1 VVKNALGQFTT
12 EDPEKTDNSFKMS
25 QTMTTAPAWTIPGFL
40 EARENNHLFISGADA
55 TALTYK
61 YGTPLFVFSEAR
73 IGGNIARLQAA
84 AKQVDRP
91 IKFCYASKANSN
103 MAVLG
108 VVRDAGID
116 IEVNSGGELFKALRA
131 GFRPDQIIF
140 NGTSKTSEELDEAV
154 RAGIYSINVDSI
166 YEIELVEDAVR
177 RARAELNS
185 GLPPAR
191 IALRL
196 VPEIGTRSHLGL
208 QTALLTSKF
217 GISSSEVLEAFR
229 RGLQHPDLIHVCGIH
244 IHVGSQT
251 PDVEP
256 FAEAFK
262 SMWNH
267 LMTIHRETGL
277 ILEHINLG
285 GGIPVNYLRD
295 RSQADQLPEH
305 EREMLG
311 ADLEPSAVLT
321 EALRVARESARDAA
335 AEHLLE
341 NVTILLEPG
350 RSIIADTGVVLT
362 KVQNIKRRPE
372 TDDVWLLTD
381 AGYNLLL
388 SMNNYKWYYHLVSA
402 SRACEPADA
411 EYKVAGPLCDSGD
424 VYFDIE
430 RHGRLPDY
438 RLLPRDVKPG
448 EVLALLNSGA
458 YSLAQMF
465 PYNGRPLPA
474 AVMVREGGKAEL
486 IRKRDTYEDLLMNDV
501 W

>member
-1 VVKNALGQFTT
+1 MSRGQVRRLTID
-12 EDPEKTDNSFKMS
+12 EGSFRMS
-25 QTMTTAPAWTIPGFL
+25 QVASTAPAWAIPGFL

-55 TALTYK
+55 TALSYR
-61 YGTPLFVFSEAR
+61 YGTPLFVFSEPR
-73 IGGNIARLQAA
+73 IRANIARLQAA
-84 AKQVDRP
+84 ARKVDRP
-91 IKFCYASKANSN
+91 VKFCYASKANSN
-103 MAVLG
+103 MAILK

-116 IEVNSGGELFKALRA
+116 VEVNSGGELYKALRV

-140 NGTSKTSEELDEAV
+140 NGTSKTNEELDEAV

-177 RARAELNS
+177 RARAELSS
-185 GLPPAR
+185 GLAPAR

-217 GISSSEVLEAFR
+217 GISSSEVLDAFR
-229 RGLQHPDLIHVCGIH
+229 RGLQNPELIHVCGIH

-267 LMTIHRETGL
+267 LRTIHRETGL
-277 ILEHINLG
+277 TLEHINLG

-305 EREMLG
+305 ERDMLG
-311 ADLEPSAVLT
+311 ADLEPSAVLS
-321 EALRVARESARDAA
+321 EALRVARESARDAE
-335 AEHLLE
+335 AEHLLDGL
-341 NVTILLEPG
+341 TILLEPG
-350 RSIIADTGVVLT
+350 RSIIADAGVVLT
-362 KVQNIKRRPE
+362 TVRNIKRRPE
-372 TDDVWLLTD
+372 TDDIWLLTD
-381 AGYNLLL
+381 AGYNILL
-388 SMNNYKWYYHLVSA
+388 SMNNYKWYYHLISA
-402 SRACEPADA
+402 SRAGEPPAA
-411 EYKVAGPLCDSGD
+411 KYKVAGPLCDSGD

-438 RLLPRDVKPG
+438 RLLPPDVKPG
-448 EVLALLNSGA
+448 EVLALLNAGA

-474 AVMVREGGKAEL
+474 ALMVGEVGKADL
-486 IRKRDTYEDLLMNDV
+486 IRRRDSYEDLLTNDV

>member
-1 VVKNALGQFTT
+1 
-12 EDPEKTDNSFKMS
+12 MS
-25 QTMTTAPAWTIPGFL
+25 QVMTAAPAWTIPEFL
-40 EARENNHLFISGADA
+40 DARENNHLFIGGADA
-55 TALTYK
+55 TALVYK
-61 YGTPLFVFSEAR
+61 FGSPLFVFSESR
-73 IGGNIARLQAA
+73 IRANIARLQAA
-84 AKQVDRP
+84 AKEVDRP
-91 IKFCYASKANSN
+91 ISFCYASKANSN
-103 MAVLG
+103 MAVLK

-116 IEVNSGGELFKALRA
+116 VEVNSGGELYKALRV
-131 GFRPDQIIF
+131 GFKPNQIIF
-140 NGTSKTSEELDEAV
+140 NGTSKTNEELDEAV

-177 RARAELNS
+177 RARSELNS

-217 GISSSEVLEAFR
+217 GISSSEVLDAFR
-229 RGLQHPDLIHVCGIH
+229 RGLQNPELIHVCGIH

-267 LMTIHRETGL
+267 LMTIHRETGHT
-277 ILEHINLG
+277 LEHINLG

-305 EREMLG
+305 ERDMLG
-311 ADLEPSAVLT
+311 ADLEPSAVLK
-321 EALRVARESARDAA
+321 EALRVARESARAA
-335 AEHLLE
+335 KAEHLLDR
-341 NVTILLEPG
+341 VTILLEPG
-350 RSIIADTGVVLT
+350 RSIIADAGVVLT
-362 KVQNIKRRPE
+362 IVRNIKRRPE
-372 TDDVWLLTD
+372 TEDIWLLTD

-388 SMNNYKWYYHLVSA
+388 SMNNYKWYYHLISA
-402 SRACEPADA
+402 SRAGEPLAA

-448 EVLALLNSGA
+448 EVLALLNTGA

-474 AVMVREGGKAEL
+474 AVMIREGGQADL
-486 IRKRDTYEDLLMNDV
+486 IRKRDTYEDLLTNDV

>member
-1 VVKNALGQFTT
+1 
-12 EDPEKTDNSFKMS
+12 MS
-25 QTMTTAPAWTIPGFL
+25 QVITAAPAWTIPEFL
-40 EARENNHLFISGADA
+40 EAGDNIHLFISGVDA
-55 TALTYK
+55 TALAYK

-73 IGGNIARLQAA
+73 IGSNIAPPQAA

-103 MAVLG
+103 MSVLK

-116 IEVNSGGELFKALRA
+116 VEVNSGGELFKALRV
-131 GFRPDQIIF
+131 GFKPSQIIF
-140 NGTSKTSEELDEAV
+140 NGTSKTNEELDEAV
-154 RAGIYSINVDSI
+154 RAGIYAINVDSI

-177 RARAELNS
+177 RARAELNA

-217 GISSSEVLEAFR
+217 GISSSEVLEAFH
-229 RGLQHPDLIHVCGIH
+229 RGLQNPDLVHVCGIH

-267 LMTIHRETGL
+267 LITIHRETGL
-277 ILEHINLG
+277 TLEHINLG

-295 RSQADQLPEH
+295 RSQADELPEH
-305 EREMLG
+305 ERDMLG
-311 ADLEPSAVLT
+311 ADLEPAAVLT
-321 EALRVARESARDAA
+321 EALRVARESARAA
-335 AEHLLE
+335 QAEHLLDR
-341 NVTILLEPG
+341 VTILLEPG
-350 RSIIADTGVVLT
+350 RSIISDAGLVLT
-362 KVQNIKRRPE
+362 TVRNIKRRPE
-372 TDDVWLLTD
+372 TGDVWLLTD
-381 AGYNLLL
+381 AGYNLML
-388 SMNNYKWYYHLVSA
+388 SMNNYKWYYHLISA
-402 SRACEPADA
+402 THADTLADA
-411 EYKVAGPLCDSGD
+411 DYKVAGPLCDSGD

-430 RHGRLPDY
+430 RGGRLPDY
-438 RLLPRDVKPG
+438 RRLPANVEPG

-465 PYNGRPLPA
+465 HYNGRPLPA
-474 AVMVREGGKAEL
+474 AVMIDDGGQADL
-486 IRKRDTYEDLLMNDV
+486 IRRRDSYEDLLTSDV

>member
-1 VVKNALGQFTT
+1 
-12 EDPEKTDNSFKMS
+12 MS
-25 QTMTTAPAWTIPGFL
+25 TNLATAAPAWTIPGFL
-40 EARENNHLFISGADA
+40 EARENNHLFISGVDA
-55 TALTYK
+55 TALSYK

-73 IGGNIARLQAA
+73 IRSNIARLQDAA
-84 AKQVDRP
+84 RQVDRP

-103 MAVLG
+103 MAVLK

-116 IEVNSGGELFKALRA
+116 VEVNSGGELFKALRV
-131 GFRPDQIIF
+131 GFKPSQIIF
-140 NGTSKTSEELDEAV
+140 NGTSKTNEELDEAV
-154 RAGIYSINVDSI
+154 RAGIYAINVDSI

-177 RARAELNS
+177 RARSELNA

-217 GISSSEVLEAFR
+217 GISSSEVLDAFH
-229 RGLQHPDLIHVCGIH
+229 RGLQHPELIHVCGIH

-267 LMTIHRETGL
+267 LMTIHRETGHT
-277 ILEHINLG
+277 LEHINLG

-305 EREMLG
+305 ERDMLG
-311 ADLEPSAVLT
+311 ANLEPSAVLA
-321 EALRVARESARDAA
+321 EALRVARESARDAE
-335 AEHLLE
+335 AEHLLDR
-341 NVTILLEPG
+341 VTILLEPG
-350 RSIIADTGVVLT
+350 RSVIADAGLVLT
-362 KVQNIKRRPE
+362 TVRNIKRRPE
-372 TDDVWLLTD
+372 TNDVWLLTD

-388 SMNNYKWYYHLVSA
+388 SMNNYKWYYHLISA
-402 SRACEPADA
+402 SRAVDSTDA
-411 EYKVAGPLCDSGD
+411 QYKVAGPLCDSGD

-438 RLLPRDVKPG
+438 RLLPREVKPG

-474 AVMVREGGKAEL
+474 AVMVREGGKADL
-486 IRKRDTYEDLLMNDV
+486 IRRRDSYEDLLTNDV

>member
-1 VVKNALGQFTT
+1 
-12 EDPEKTDNSFKMS
+12 MS
-25 QTMTTAPAWTIPGFL
+25 PIAKTAPAWTIPGFL

-55 TALTYK
+55 TALSYQ
-61 YGTPLFVFSEAR
+61 YGTPLFVFSEPR
-73 IGGNIARLQAA
+73 IRANIARLQAA
-84 AKQVDRP
+84 ANKVDRP

-140 NGTSKTSEELDEAV
+140 NGTSKTNEELDEAV

-166 YEIELVEDAVR
+166 YEISLVEDAVR
-177 RARAELNS
+177 RARAQLNS

-229 RGLQHPDLIHVCGIH
+229 RSLEYPDLVHVCGIH

-251 PDVEP
+251 PDVKP

-267 LMTIHRETGL
+267 LITIHRETGL

-295 RSQADQLPEH
+295 RSQADELPAH
-305 EREMLG
+305 ERDMLG
-311 ADLEPSAVLT
+311 AELEPSDVLA
-321 EALRVARESARDAA
+321 EALRVARESARTAE
-335 AEHLLE
+335 AEHLLDK
-341 NVTILLEPG
+341 VTILLEPG
-350 RSIIADTGVVLT
+350 RSIISDAGVVLT
-362 KVQNIKRRPE
+362 RVQNIKQRPE
-372 TDDVWLLTD
+372 TGDVWLLTD
-381 AGYNLLL
+381 AGYSLLL
-388 SMNNYKWYYHLVSA
+388 SMNNYKWYYHLISA
-402 SRACEPADA
+402 SRACDA
-411 EYKVAGPLCDSGD
+411 SDAQYKVAGPLCDSGD

-430 RHGRLPDY
+430 REGRLPDY
-438 RLLPRDVKPG
+438 RRLPRDVTPG
-448 EVLALLNSGA
+448 EVLALLNAGA
-458 YSLAQMF
+458 YSFSQMF
-465 PYNGRPLPA
+465 AYNGRPLPA
-474 AVMVREGGKAEL
+474 AVIMREGGRAEV
-486 IRKRDTYEDLLMNDV
+486 IRKRDTYEDLLFNEV

>member
-1 VVKNALGQFTT
+1 
-12 EDPEKTDNSFKMS
+12 MS
-25 QTMTTAPAWTIPGFL
+25 SVITKAPAWTIPGFL

-55 TALTYK
+55 LTLTHK
-61 YGTPLFVFSEAR
+61 YGTPLFVFSEPR
-73 IGGNIARLQAA
+73 IRANIARLQAA

-108 VVRDAGID
+108 VVREAGID
-116 IEVNSGGELFKALRA
+116 IEVNSGGELFKALRV

-140 NGTSKTSEELDEAV
+140 NGTSKTAEELDEAV

-177 RARAELNS
+177 RARSELNQ

-217 GISSSEVLEAFR
+217 GISSSEVLDAFR
-229 RGLQHPDLIHVCGIH
+229 RGLQNPDLIHVCGIH

-267 LMTIHRETGL
+267 LMTIYNETGHT
-277 ILEHINLG
+277 LEHINLG

-295 RSQADQLPEH
+295 RSQADELPEH
-305 EREMLG
+305 ERDMLG
-311 ADLEPSAVLT
+311 AELEPSVVLT
-321 EALRVARESARDAA
+321 EVMRVARESARTVN
-335 AEHLLE
+335 AEHLLDQ
-341 NVTILLEPG
+341 VTILLEPG
-350 RSIIADTGVVLT
+350 RSVIADAGLVLT
-362 KVQNIKRRPE
+362 TVNNIKTRPE
-372 TDDVWLLTD
+372 TGDVWLLTD
-381 AGYNLLL
+381 AGYNIML
-388 SMNNYKWYYHLVSA
+388 SMNNYKWYYHLISA
-402 SRACEPADA
+402 SRAGEPYAQD
-411 EYKVAGPLCDSGD
+411 YKVAGPLCDSGD

-430 RHGRLPDY
+430 REGRLPDY
-438 RLLPRDVKPG
+438 RKLPADVAPG
-448 EVLALLNSGA
+448 EVLALLNCGA

-465 PYNGRPLPA
+465 HYNGRPLPA
-474 AVMVREGGKAEL
+474 AVLITLDGTPKL
-486 IRKRDTYEDLLMNDV
+486 IRRRDTYDDLIANDV
-501 W
+501 WE

>member
-1 VVKNALGQFTT
+1 
-12 EDPEKTDNSFKMS
+12 MS
-25 QTMTTAPAWTIPGFL
+25 QVMTTAPAWTIPGFL
-40 EARENNHLFISGADA
+40 EARDNNHLFVSGVDA
-55 TALTYK
+55 TALSYK

-73 IGGNIARLQAA
+73 IRSNIARLQDAA
-84 AKQVDRP
+84 RQVDRP

-103 MAVLG
+103 MAVLK

-116 IEVNSGGELFKALRA
+116 VEVNSGGELFKALRV
-131 GFRPDQIIF
+131 GFKPSQIIF
-140 NGTSKTSEELDEAV
+140 NGTSKTNEELDEAV
-154 RAGIYSINVDSI
+154 RAGIYAINVDSI

-177 RARAELNS
+177 RARSELNA

-217 GISSSEVLEAFR
+217 GISSSEVLDAFR
-229 RGLQHPDLIHVCGIH
+229 RGLQHPELIHVCGIH

-267 LMTIHRETGL
+267 LMTIHHETGHT
-277 ILEHINLG
+277 LEHINLG

-305 EREMLG
+305 ERDMLG
-311 ADLEPSAVLT
+311 ANLEPSAVLA
-321 EALRVARESARDAA
+321 EALRVARESARDAE
-335 AEHLLE
+335 AEHLLDR
-341 NVTILLEPG
+341 VTILLEPG
-350 RSIIADTGVVLT
+350 RSIIADAGVVLT
-362 KVQNIKRRPE
+362 TVRNIKRRPE
-372 TDDVWLLTD
+372 TKDVWLLTD

-388 SMNNYKWYYHLVSA
+388 SMNNYKWYYHLISA
-402 SRACEPADA
+402 SRAAESSDA

-438 RLLPRDVKPG
+438 RLLPGEVKPG

-474 AVMVREGGKAEL
+474 AVMVREGGKADL
-486 IRKRDTYEDLLMNDV
+486 IRKRDTYEDLLTNDV

>member
-1 VVKNALGQFTT
+1 MSTGGVAL
-12 EDPEKTDNSFKMS
+12 S
-25 QTMTTAPAWTIPGFL
+25 PAWAIADYL
-40 EARENNHLFISGADA
+40 EVRNGHLSINGADA
-55 TALTYK
+55 LELINQ
-61 YGTPLFVFSEAR
+61 YGTPLFVFSESR
-73 IGGNIARLQAA
+73 IRTNIERLKHAA
-84 AKQVDRP
+84 EVVDRP

-103 MAVLG
+103 MAILKAVLE
-108 VVRDAGID
+108 AGID
-116 IEVNSGGELFKALRA
+116 VEVNSGGELFKALRV

-140 NGTSKTSEELDEAV
+140 NGTSKSDEELDEAV

-166 YEIELVEDAVR
+166 YEIGLVEEAVKR
-177 RARAELNS
+177 LRAGGEQAAA
-185 GLPPAR
+185 AR

-217 GISSSEVLEAFR
+217 GISSSEVLDAFR
-229 RGLQHPDLIHVCGIH
+229 RGLQNPHLVHVCGIH

-256 FAEAFK
+256 YAEAFR
-262 SMWNH
+262 SMWEH
-267 LMTIHRETGL
+267 LVKIHRETGHT
-277 ILEHINLG
+277 LEHINLG

-305 EREMLG
+305 ERDMLG
-311 ADLEPSAVLT
+311 AELEPSAVLSA
-321 EALRVARESARDAA
+321 ALRVARESARDAE

-350 RSIIADTGVVLT
+350 RSVIADAGLVLT
-362 KVQNIKRRPE
+362 TVLNMKQRPE
-372 TDDVWLLTD
+372 TGDIWLLTD
-381 AGYNLLL
+381 AGYNLML

-402 SRACEPADA
+402 SRAGEPHVSD
-411 EYKVAGPLCDSGD
+411 YKVAGPLCDSGD

-430 RHGRLPDY
+430 RCGRLPDY
-438 RLLPRDVKPG
+438 RMLPANVQPG

-474 AVMVREGGKAEL
+474 VVMTREDGSAYL
-486 IRKRDTYEDLLMNDV
+486 ARRRDSYEDLLTGDL